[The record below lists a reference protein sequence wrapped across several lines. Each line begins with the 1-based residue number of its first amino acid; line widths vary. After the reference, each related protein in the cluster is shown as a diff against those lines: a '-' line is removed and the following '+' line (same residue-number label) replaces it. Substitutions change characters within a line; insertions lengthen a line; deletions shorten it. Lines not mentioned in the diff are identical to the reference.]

1 MCLGVLAREASIGKA
16 VSMPAVPHEND
27 ETDFPPMT
35 PVELNCPSCDSEL
48 AGTELFERFRVCPEC
63 HRHFGMPAR
72 ERIRLLVAP
81 GGFQETSGALVSL
94 DPVRFH
100 DHLPV
105 ADRLSETQERSV
117 ISEAVITGTADV
129 GGHPVVLVALD
140 AGFTG
145 GAIGVLAGEKLA
157 LAFDL
162 ALSRRLPLIALCA
175 GGAVRTQ
182 DGMLAVLQTAKV
194 ATLAARMHRA
204 GIPIISVI
212 THPTT
217 GGVLT
222 GLANQADIIL
232 AEPGAVAGGDPA
244 AGQGQVPSS
253 ASAEQLLGAG
263 LIDDIVERPALML
276 RLATIVH
283 LLCGRGTLSV
293 PATPV
298 TSPSTTSP
306 TWEALR
312 IGHHPDRPAA
322 AAIARKLV
330 AEFQPLHGDRI
341 HRDDDGLSTGIGRF
355 EGLTV
360 AVIAHD
366 RRFEGEKRLP
376 LSASAYRK
384 AARMMQ
390 LAGRFELPLLSF
402 VDTPGAASGVEAE
415 LSGISMAVG
424 QNLQLM
430 GQLPAPVIAVITGQ
444 AGGTGALAN
453 ALGDRI
459 LAAEFGLFTLPIV
472 EGAQAHPFFRRV
484 IDAQHQQMAMGARE
498 AKELGVV
505 DLVIP
510 EPEGGAHLDPD
521 GAAVSIKAA
530 VAQSLGEVL
539 GSGARKLGDDRL
551 WRARMLGLAAA
562 EGDDTVRRELRELVA
577 LQHSLSRSID
587 DFRHD
592 LKGKWE
598 QGRQA
603 IPMLATRLPRRPD
616 LNDLASRITALR
628 ETVSNAASAN
638 ILDRFPE
645 RKSRSETDE
654 PPTSKD

>member
-1 MCLGVLAREASIGKA
+1 MPGEIQSNLTSDSI
-16 VSMPAVPHEND
+16 ND
-27 ETDFPPMT
+27 SLPSIESL
-35 PVELNCPSCDSEL
+35 ELNCPSCGAEL
-48 AGTELFERFRVCPEC
+48 AGLELFERYRVCPGC

-72 ERIRLLVAP
+72 ERIRLLVLP
-81 GGFQETSGALVSL
+81 GGFQETSGELVSL

-117 ISEAVITGTADV
+117 ISEAVITGLAEI
-129 GGHPVVLVALD
+129 GGHQVVLVALD

-204 GIPIISVI
+204 GIPMISVI

-232 AEPGAVAGGDPA
+232 AEPGAVAGGAPA
-244 AGQGQVPSS
+244 AGQGQIPSS
-253 ASAEQLLGAG
+253 ASAEMLLAAG
-263 LIDDIVERPALML
+263 MIDDIVERPALML

-293 PATPV
+293 PATPLAALGAAA
-298 TSPSTTSP
+298 P

-312 IGHHPDRPAA
+312 IGHHRDRPSAA
-322 AAIARKLV
+322 AFARKLI

-341 HRDDDGLSTGIGRF
+341 QHDDEGLVAGIGRF

-360 AVIAHD
+360 AVIAHEHRHD
-366 RRFEGEKRLP
+366 GEARRP

-384 AARMMQ
+384 AARTMQ
-390 LAGRFELPLLSF
+390 FAGRFELPLLSF
-402 VDTPGAASGVEAE
+402 VDTPGAAGGIDAE
-415 LSGISMAVG
+415 LSGISMAIG
-424 QNLQLM
+424 QNLNLM
-430 GQLPAPVIAVITGQ
+430 GQLPAPTIAVITGQ

-472 EGAQAHPFFRRV
+472 EGAQAHPFFRRSLE
-484 IDAQHQQMAMGARE
+484 AAHHQIAMGARE

-521 GAAVSIKAA
+521 SATAAIKMAVSL
-530 VAQSLGEVL
+530 SLAEIL
-539 GSGARKLGDDRL
+539 GSGSRKLSDDRL
-551 WRARMLGLAAA
+551 RRARMLGLAAA
-562 EGDDTVRRELRELVA
+562 ESDDTVRRELRELAA

-592 LKGKWE
+592 LRGKWE

-628 ETVSNAASAN
+628 ETVSNAA
-638 ILDRFPE
+638 LDRLPE
-645 RKSRSETDE
+645 RKSRPDADDT
-654 PPTSKD
+654 PPSKDHTNE

>member
-1 MCLGVLAREASIGKA
+1 MAAI
-16 VSMPAVPHEND
+16 
-27 ETDFPPMT
+27 
-35 PVELNCPSCDSEL
+35 ELNCPSCDAEL
-48 AGTELFERFRVCPEC
+48 AGAELFERYRVCPGC
-63 HRHFGMPAR
+63 GRHFGMPAR

-81 GGFQETSGALVSL
+81 GGFQETSSELVSL

-117 ISEAVITGTADV
+117 ISEALITGLAEI
-129 GGHPVVLVALD
+129 GGHQVVLVALD

-162 ALSRRLPLIALCA
+162 ALSRRLALIALCS

-182 DGMLAVLQTAKV
+182 DGMLAVLQTAKI
-194 ATLAARMHRA
+194 ATLAGRMHRA
-204 GIPIISVI
+204 GIPLISVI

-222 GLANQADIIL
+222 GLADQADIIL
-232 AEPGAVAGGDPA
+232 AEPGAVAAGAPA
-244 AGQGQVPSS
+244 AGQGQGAATP
-253 ASAEQLLGAG
+253 SAEALLAAG
-263 LIDDIVERPALML
+263 LIDDIIERPALAL
-276 RLATIVH
+276 RLAAIVH

-293 PATPV
+293 PAVVLPEV
-298 TSPSTTSP
+298 AAQPP
-306 TWEALR
+306 IWEMLR
-312 IGHHPDRPAA
+312 IGRHPDRPSAA
-322 AAIARKLV
+322 AMARKLIT
-330 AEFQPLHGDRI
+330 EFQLLHGDRI
-341 HRDDDGLSTGIGRF
+341 QHDDDGLIAGIGRF

-360 AVIAHD
+360 AVIAHERYLD
-366 RRFEGEKRLP
+366 GETRRP
-376 LSASAYRK
+376 LSVSAYRK
-384 AARMMQ
+384 SVRIMQ

-402 VDTPGAASGVEAE
+402 VDTPGAAGGIDAE

-424 QNLQLM
+424 QNLSLM
-430 GQLPAPVIAVITGQ
+430 TQLPAPVIAVITGQ
-444 AGGTGALAN
+444 AGGPGALAN

-459 LAAEFGLFTLPIV
+459 LAAEYGLFTLPIV
-472 EGAQAHPFFRRV
+472 EGATAHPFFRRGPGAAHNEV
-484 IDAQHQQMAMGARE
+484 AMGARE
-498 AKELGVV
+498 AHALGVI
-505 DLVIP
+505 DFVIP
-510 EPEGGAHLDPD
+510 EPEGGSHLDPD
-521 GAAVSIKAA
+521 GAALAVKTA
-530 VAQSLGEVL
+530 VATSLGEVL
-539 GSGARKLGDDRL
+539 GSGARKLGDDRQR
-551 WRARMLGLAAA
+551 RARMLGLAIS
-562 EGDDTVRRELRELVA
+562 EGDDTVRRELRELAA

-628 ETVSNAASAN
+628 ETVSNAASTT
-638 ILDRFPE
+638 ILERFPE
-645 RKSRSETDE
+645 RRAKPESAEQVSREDQTE
-654 PPTSKD
+654 A

>member
-1 MCLGVLAREASIGKA
+1 MPENIKSSLIADSSLEPSLPIASI
-16 VSMPAVPHEND
+16 
-27 ETDFPPMT
+27 
-35 PVELNCPSCDSEL
+35 ELNCPSCGAEL
-48 AGTELFERFRVCPEC
+48 AGVELYERYRVCPGC
-63 HRHFGMPAR
+63 RRHFGMPAR

-81 GGFQETSGALVSL
+81 GGYQETSGELVSL

-117 ISEAVITGTADV
+117 ISEAVITGLADV
-129 GGHPVVLVALD
+129 GGHQVVLVALD

-204 GIPIISVI
+204 GIPMISVI

-232 AEPGAVAGGDPA
+232 AEPGAVAGGAPA
-244 AGQGQVPSS
+244 AGQGQIPGA
-253 ASAEQLLGAG
+253 ASAEALLEAG
-263 LIDDIVERPALML
+263 MIDDIVERPALML

-283 LLCGRGTLSV
+283 LLCTRGTLSV
-293 PATPV
+293 PATPL
-298 TSPSTTSP
+298 PALGAAAP
-306 TWEALR
+306 TWEAIR
-312 IGHHPDRPAA
+312 IGHHADRPSASS
-322 AAIARKLV
+322 IARKLV
-330 AEFQPLHGDRI
+330 AEFQPFHGDRI
-341 HRDDDGLSTGIGRF
+341 QRDDPGLLTGIGRF
-355 EGLTV
+355 EGMTV
-360 AVIAHD
+360 GVIAHERQLIGD
-366 RRFEGEKRLP
+366 AQQP

-390 LAGRFELPLLSF
+390 FAGRLELPLISF
-402 VDTPGAASGVEAE
+402 VDTPGAAGGIDAE
-415 LSGISMAVG
+415 LTGISMAIG
-424 QNLQLM
+424 QNLNLM

-459 LAAEFGLFTLPIV
+459 LASEFGLFTMPIV
-472 EGAQAHPFFRRV
+472 EGAQAHPFFRR
-484 IDAQHQQMAMGARE
+484 ALQTTHNQLAMGARE

-510 EPEGGAHLDPD
+510 EPEGGAHLDSD
-521 GAAVSIKAA
+521 GALSTIKMA
-530 VAQSLGEVL
+530 VALSLGEVL
-539 GSGARKLGDDRL
+539 SSGARKLSDDRMR
-551 WRARMLGLAAA
+551 RARMLGLAAA

-592 LKGKWE
+592 LKDRWE

-616 LNDLASRITALR
+616 LNDLASRITSLR
-628 ETVSNAASAN
+628 ETVSNAA
-638 ILDRFPE
+638 LDRFPE
-645 RKSRSETDE
+645 RKARPDVDSA
-654 PPTSKD
+654 PPPKDRTNE

>member
-1 MCLGVLAREASIGKA
+1 
-16 VSMPAVPHEND
+16 MPDNLYLNQQH
-27 ETDFPPMT
+27 TDTTTEPLPT
-35 PVELNCPSCDSEL
+35 AIELNCPSCGAEL
-48 AGTELFERFRVCPEC
+48 AGLELFERFRVCPGC
-63 HRHFGMPAR
+63 RRHFGMPAR

-81 GGFQETSGALVSL
+81 GGFQETSGQLVSL

-117 ISEAVITGTADV
+117 ISEAAITGLAEI
-129 GGHPVVLVALD
+129 GGHQVVLVALD

-162 ALSRRLPLIALCA
+162 ALSRRLPLIALCS

-182 DGMLAVLQTAKV
+182 DGMLAVLQTAKI
-194 ATLAARMHRA
+194 ATLAGRMHRA
-204 GIPIISVI
+204 GIPLISVI

-232 AEPGAVAGGDPA
+232 AEPGAVAGGAPA
-244 AGQGQVPSS
+244 AGQGQIATTPT
-253 ASAEQLLGAG
+253 AETLLDAG
-263 LIDDIVERPALML
+263 MIDDIVERPALL
-276 RLATIVH
+276 GRLAAIVH

-293 PATPV
+293 PASPLV
-298 TSPSTTSP
+298 TLGAAAP

-312 IGHHPDRPAA
+312 IGRHAGRPSAA
-322 AAIARKLV
+322 AFARKLV

-341 HRDDDGLSTGIGRF
+341 HRDDDGLIAGIGRF

-360 AVIAHD
+360 AVIAHE
-366 RRFEGEKRLP
+366 RRMEGEANRP
-376 LSASAYRK
+376 LSVSAYRK
-384 AARMMQ
+384 AARIMQ
-390 LAGRFELPLLSF
+390 FAGRFELPLLSF
-402 VDTPGAASGVEAE
+402 VDTPGAASGIEAE

-424 QNLQLM
+424 QNLSLM
-430 GQLPAPVIAVITGQ
+430 TQLPAPVVAVITGQ

-459 LAAEFGLFTLPIV
+459 LAAEYGLFTLPIV
-472 EGAQAHPFFRRV
+472 EGATTHPFFRR
-484 IDAQHQQMAMGARE
+484 QLQTSNQELAMGARE
-498 AKELGVV
+498 AHALGVI

-521 GAAVSIKAA
+521 GAAVMIKMA
-530 VAQSLGEVL
+530 VANSLGEIL
-539 GSGARKLGDDRL
+539 GSGARKLGDDRQR
-551 WRARMLGLAAA
+551 RARMLGLAA
-562 EGDDTVRRELRELVA
+562 EGDDTVRRELRELAA

-587 DFRHD
+587 DFRQD
-592 LKGKWE
+592 LKGRWE

-616 LNDLASRITALR
+616 LNDLASRISALR
-628 ETVSNAASAN
+628 ETVSNAASTT
-638 ILDRFPE
+638 ILERFPE
-645 RKSRSETDE
+645 RRPKTDADSSPLSGDKTSE
-654 PPTSKD
+654 

>member
-1 MCLGVLAREASIGKA
+1 MPDDLHSNRQAEPATGKQP
-16 VSMPAVPHEND
+16 SFTEI
-27 ETDFPPMT
+27 
-35 PVELNCPSCDSEL
+35 ELNCPSCDSEL
-48 AGTELFERFRVCPEC
+48 AGIELFERFRVCPGC

-72 ERIRLLVAP
+72 ERIRLLVLP
-81 GGFQETSGALVSL
+81 GGFQETSGQLVSL

-117 ISEAVITGTADV
+117 ISDAVITGLAEI
-129 GGHPVVLVALD
+129 GGHQVVLVALD

-145 GAIGVLAGEKLA
+145 GAMGVLAGEKLA

-162 ALSRRLPLIALCA
+162 ALSRRLPLIALCS

-182 DGMLAVLQTAKV
+182 DGMLAVLQTAKI
-194 ATLAARMHRA
+194 ATLAGRMHRA
-204 GIPIISVI
+204 GIPLISVI

-232 AEPGAVAGGDPA
+232 AEPGAVAGGVPA
-244 AGQGQVPSS
+244 AGQGQM
-253 ASAEQLLGAG
+253 ASTPTAEALLDAG
-263 LIDDIVERPALML
+263 MIDDIVERPALLL

-283 LLCGRGTLSV
+283 LLCGRGSLSV
-293 PATPV
+293 PA
-298 TSPSTTSP
+298 SPLAALGPPAP
-306 TWEALR
+306 TWESLR
-312 IGHHPDRPAA
+312 IGRDPDRPSAA
-322 AAIARKLV
+322 AFARKLIT
-330 AEFQPLHGDRI
+330 EFQPLHGDRI
-341 HRDDDGLSTGIGRF
+341 QHEDDGLVAGIGRF

-360 AVIAHD
+360 AVIAHERVRD
-366 RRFEGEKRLP
+366 GEARRP
-376 LSASAYRK
+376 LSVSAYRK
-384 AARMMQ
+384 AARVMQ

-402 VDTPGAASGVEAE
+402 VDTPGAASGIEAE

-424 QNLQLM
+424 QNLSLM
-430 GQLPAPVIAVITGQ
+430 TQLPAPVIAVITGQ

-459 LAAEFGLFTLPIV
+459 LAAEYGLFTLPIV
-472 EGAQAHPFFRRV
+472 EGASVHPFFLRRL
-484 IDAQHQQMAMGARE
+484 DAANHEVAMGSRE
-498 AKELGVV
+498 ANALGVI

-510 EPEGGAHLDPD
+510 EPKGGAHLDPD
-521 GAAVSIKAA
+521 GAANAIKMAIA
-530 VAQSLGEVL
+530 SSLGEIL
-539 GSGARKLGDDRL
+539 GSGARKLGDDRQR
-551 WRARMLGLAAA
+551 RARMLGLAEG
-562 EGDDTVRRELRELVA
+562 EGDDIVRRELRELTA

-592 LKGKWE
+592 LRGKWE

-616 LNDLASRITALR
+616 LNDLANRFSALR
-628 ETVSNAASAN
+628 ETVSNAASTT

-645 RKSRSETDE
+645 RRTKAETDASPSGE
-654 PPTSKD
+654 DRTHE

>member
-1 MCLGVLAREASIGKA
+1 
-16 VSMPAVPHEND
+16 
-27 ETDFPPMT
+27 
-35 PVELNCPSCDSEL
+35 
-48 AGTELFERFRVCPEC
+48 
-63 HRHFGMPAR
+63 
-72 ERIRLLVAP
+72 
-81 GGFQETSGALVSL
+81 
-94 DPVRFH
+94 
-100 DHLPV
+100 
-105 ADRLSETQERSV
+105 QERSV
-117 ISEAVITGTADV
+117 ISEAVITGLADV
-129 GGHPVVLVALD
+129 GGHQVVLVALD

-204 GIPIISVI
+204 GIPMISVI

-232 AEPGAVAGGDPA
+232 AEPGAVAGGAPA
-244 AGQGQVPSS
+244 AGQGQIPSA
-253 ASAEQLLGAG
+253 ASTEALLDAG
-263 LIDDIVERPALML
+263 MIDDIVERPALMM
-276 RLATIVH
+276 RLATIIH
-283 LLCGRGTLSV
+283 LLCTRGTLSV
-293 PATPV
+293 PATPLA
-298 TSPSTTSP
+298 PLRAAAP
-306 TWEALR
+306 TWEAIR
-312 IGHHPDRPAA
+312 IGHHTDRPAA

-330 AEFQPLHGDRI
+330 AEFQPIHGDRI
-341 HRDDDGLSTGIGRF
+341 QRDDPGLLTGIGRF
-355 EGLTV
+355 EGMTV
-360 AVIAHD
+360 AVIAHE
-366 RRFEGEKRLP
+366 RRVIGEAQQP

-390 LAGRFELPLLSF
+390 FAGRFELPLISF
-402 VDTPGAASGVEAE
+402 VDTPGAAGGVDAE
-415 LSGISMAVG
+415 LTGISMVIG
-424 QNLQLM
+424 QNLNLM

-459 LAAEFGLFTLPIV
+459 LASEFGLFTMPIV
-472 EGAQAHPFFRRV
+472 EGAQAHPYFQR
-484 IDAQHQQMAMGARE
+484 ALQTTHNQLAMGARE

-510 EPEGGAHLDPD
+510 EPEGGAHLDPE
-521 GAAVSIKAA
+521 GAFSAIKMALA
-530 VAQSLGEVL
+530 LSLGEVL
-539 GSGARKLGDDRL
+539 GSGARKLSDDRMR
-551 WRARMLGLAAA
+551 RARMLGLAAA

-628 ETVSNAASAN
+628 ETVSNAA
-638 ILDRFPE
+638 LDRFPE
-645 RKSRSETDE
+645 RKTRADADG
-654 PPTSKD
+654 PPSKDRTHE